1 MSYCRR
7 SGIASCSTVY
17 CGFTNRTRRWAT
29 LRLITR
35 CLRERLRNS
44 AQRQYFL
51 LILKTHKKRLMET
64 VMSTIS
70 TRPAS
75 SEAFASNSWTFRP
88 AAVLKRWRVAYLNW
102 RLRQAAIAELA
113 VLSDR
118 ELKDIG
124 LKRGEIENAVTNTLK
139 RECAFN
145 R

>member
-1 MSYCRR
+1 
-7 SGIASCSTVY
+7 
-17 CGFTNRTRRWAT
+17 
-29 LRLITR
+29 
-35 CLRERLRNS
+35 
-44 AQRQYFL
+44 
-51 LILKTHKKRLMET
+51 MEK

-75 SEAFASNSWTFRP
+75 SEAFAGNSWTFRP
-88 AAVLKRWRVAYLNW
+88 AEVLKRWCVAYLNW
-102 RLRQAAIAELA
+102 RLRQTAIAELA